1 MGYRFEAALGLAQAV
16 PTWSLVRDGL
26 ILSGISLVVLMGIC
40 LCKEPP
46 RFWRWLRSEH
56 YGDSAKC
63 RLCGRRNP
71 KTGMYHHRVYG
82 WFCTEAE
89 YLEMR
94 QEYRW

>member
-1 MGYRFEAALGLAQAV
+1 MGYRLEVLGLALAGRA
-16 PTWSLVRDGL
+16 WLLVRNGL
-26 ILSGISLVVLMGIC
+26 VLSGSGLAVLLGIC
-40 LCKEPP
+40 LREELR

-63 RLCGRRNP
+63 RLCGCRNP